1 MKLVDWLYIK
11 KPRSTE
17 EEQKESHARLKSKYK
32 DLMTMAL
39 ERQTVREEKTKL
51 KDMKRYMFGHYLAVV
66 PRWKQSRYS
75 DNPKPA
81 SHASPFVAN
90 TSDTFE
96 IVCRKHG
103 QYLSGNMIPKRL
115 VMYRLNYWC
124 A

>member
-81 SHASPFVAN
+81 SHSSPFVAN
-90 TSDTFE
+90 TSDAID

-103 QYLSGNMIPKRL
+103 QYLSGDMIPKRYVVFHL
-115 VMYRLNYWC
+115 KYLC